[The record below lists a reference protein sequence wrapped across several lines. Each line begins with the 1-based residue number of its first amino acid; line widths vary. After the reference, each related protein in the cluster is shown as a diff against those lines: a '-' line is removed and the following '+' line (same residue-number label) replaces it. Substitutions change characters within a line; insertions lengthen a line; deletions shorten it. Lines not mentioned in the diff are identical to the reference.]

1 MHRLPPAVTGAAF
14 ALLASAIVGTQEAP
28 RPKVVYARALVDV
41 ASGQTVTDA
50 VVVVTGTRITY
61 AGSRQAAGTLPAGA
75 EDVRLE
81 KLTLVPG
88 FIDAHVHLALAGDPA
103 ANARATVEAGFTT
116 VADLGAVDGSVFSLR
131 DAIDAG
137 RTVGPRVLAAGR
149 WIGVSGGTCDFGGI
163 GVRGAAAFRAR
174 VDEEVDRGADIIKVC
189 VSGWLPD
196 ARRAPDKYEI
206 SDDELQAA
214 IAQAHARGK
223 RVAVHAIS
231 ASGIRKAVEAGADF
245 VVHGGF
251 ADAATVRRMH
261 ERRIYMLPTLFS
273 FVRGQPAEDVAALRT
288 HLRESIRDGLPVAFG
303 TDAGVIRHG
312 NNGREFDQLLDLG
325 LSPAQALKAATVD
338 AAAALGMGKMF
349 GTLTAGLSADIVG
362 LDGDPLA
369 DPAALQRV
377 AFVMCRGGIVK
388 RPG

>member
-1 MHRLPPAVTGAAF
+1 MHWPLAATMGTAL
-14 ALLASAIVGTQEAP
+14 ALLVSAIGGPQLAP
-28 RPKVVYARALVDV
+28 PKVLYARALVDV
-41 ASGQTVTDA
+41 TSGQTTTDA

-61 AGSRQAAGTLPAGA
+61 AGSRQAAGPLPPGA
-75 EDVRLE
+75 DEIRLE
-81 KLTLVPG
+81 RLTLVPG

-137 RTVGPRVLAAGR
+137 RAVGPRVLAAGR

-174 VDEEVDRGADIIKVC
+174 VDEEVSRGADIIKVC

-196 ARRAPDKYEI
+196 ARRAPEQYEI

-214 IAQAHARGK
+214 IGQAHARGK

-231 ASGIRKAVEAGADF
+231 AAGIRKAVEAGADL

-251 ADAATVRRMH
+251 VDAPTVRRMR
-261 ERRIYMLPTLFS
+261 EGPVYMLPTLFS

-288 HLRESIRDGLPVAFG
+288 HLREAIRSGLPVAFG

-312 NNGREFDQLLDLG
+312 NNGREFDQLLELG
-325 LSPAQALKAATVD
+325 LSPAQALAAATAD

-369 DPAALQRV
+369 DPAALQRIS
-377 AFVMCRGGIVK
+377 FVMCRGAIVK
-388 RPG
+388 RP

>member
-1 MHRLPPAVTGAAF
+1 MHWPLAATMGTAL
-14 ALLASAIVGTQEAP
+14 ALLVSAIGGPQLAP
-28 RPKVVYARALVDV
+28 PKVLYARALVDV
-41 ASGQTVTDA
+41 TSGQTTTDA

-61 AGSRQAAGTLPAGA
+61 AGSRQAAGPPLGA
-75 EDVRLE
+75 DEIRLE
-81 KLTLVPG
+81 RLTLVPG

-137 RTVGPRVLAAGR
+137 RAVGPRVLAAGR

-174 VDEEVDRGADIIKVC
+174 VDEEVSRGADIIKVC

-196 ARRAPDKYEI
+196 ARRAPEQYEI

-214 IAQAHARGK
+214 IGQAHARGK

-231 ASGIRKAVEAGADF
+231 AAGIRKAVEAGADL

-251 ADAATVRRMH
+251 VDAPTVRRMR
-261 ERRIYMLPTLFS
+261 EGPVYMLPTLFS

-288 HLRESIRDGLPVAFG
+288 HLREAIRSGLPVAFG

-312 NNGREFDQLLDLG
+312 NNGREFDQLLELG
-325 LSPAQALKAATVD
+325 LSPAQALAAATAD

-369 DPAALQRV
+369 DPAALQRIS
-377 AFVMCRGGIVK
+377 FVMCRGAIVK
-388 RPG
+388 RP